1 MKKFVLIVYNTAIES
16 KIMDTLENL
25 GIKSWTRI
33 NRIQGIGTHS
43 VPHLDSHIWPGIN
56 NVFLIGIEEEKGEEL
71 LEGIRKLKS
80 IYLKEGIKAFVLPLE
95 EVI

>member
-1 MKKFVLIVYNTAIES
+1 MKKFILIVYNTAIES

-56 NVFLIGIEEEKGEEL
+56 NALLIGIEEERGEKL
-71 LEGIRKLKS
+71 LEGIRELKS
-80 IYLKEGIKAFVLPLE
+80 IYLKEGIKVFVLPLE